1 MRYLLS
7 NTLAVAL
14 LAACAIAQAA
24 DTTTFNVKLV
34 VTKSC
39 TITAAAATDV
49 DFGTQ
54 ASTVTA
60 NVDNAGSLTVRCTPL
75 TPYAIA
81 LNAGANAA
89 TAGDVTTRRMKHTD
103 ATVTTNNY
111 VGYQLYA
118 DLSRTTVWGGTT
130 GTNTLASAGLGI
142 NQVYPVYGRINNLA
156 ANNPAPGSY
165 QDTVTATII
174 Y

>member
-7 NTLAVAL
+7 NTLAMAL
-14 LAACAIAQAA
+14 LAACGLAHAA

-34 VTKSC
+34 VTKAC

-60 NVDNAGSLTVRCTPL
+60 NVDNAGTLTVRCTPL

-81 LNAGANAA
+81 LDAGSNPA
-89 TAGDVTTRRMKHTD
+89 TAGDVTTRRMKNTD

-111 VGYQLYA
+111 VSYQLYA
-118 DLSRTTVWGGTT
+118 DLTRTTVWGATN
-130 GTNTLASAGLGI
+130 GTNTLAGTGLGI
-142 NQVYPVYGRINNLA
+142 NQVYPVYGRVTNLA
-156 ANNPAPGSY
+156 ANNPATGSY
-165 QDTVTATII
+165 QDTVTATIT